1 MQHAVGMLRPVPNFQ
16 TSMPSKN
23 TWPLVAVVR
32 RMAVQGA
39 SLGEED
45 AASLADTVT
54 GSDPQP
60 LLKRARVGPA
70 RKPPTLAD
78 YDVVVPRAWDTLVGL
93 DCDPQWSLLQPFAD
107 SLTEALTKL
116 ESSRTEENLL
126 TMDRE
131 MNLLCSVSA
140 AVWNWKEQDDPW
152 TSARTLAD
160 LE

>member
-1 MQHAVGMLRPVPNFQ
+1 MQHAVGMLRPVPKFQ
-16 TSMPSKN
+16 TSM
-23 TWPLVAVVR
+23 WPLVAVVR

-39 SLGEED
+39 GLGRRMPP
-45 AASLADTVT
+45 LLQNTVT
-54 GSDPQP
+54 GSAPQP

-70 RKPPTLAD
+70 RKPPTLGD
-78 YDVVVPRAWDTLVGL
+78 YDTVVPRAWDTLVGL
-93 DCDPQWSLLQPFAD
+93 DSDPPWPLLQPFAD

-131 MNLLCSVSA
+131 MNLLCSVST
-140 AVWNWKEQDDPW
+140 AVWNWKELDDPW

-160 LE
+160 VE